1 MFSTEDI
8 GRLHCI
14 ARYSGQKILLSLD
27 KNSAIID
34 PDQIGSS
41 LSLTRTVA
49 NENRLRYNIK
59 PDDFHWYDFVRL
71 YRGGDYDALPGF

>member
-1 MFSTEDI
+1 M
-8 GRLHCI
+8 
-14 ARYSGQKILLSLD
+14 
-27 KNSAIID
+27 
-34 PDQIGSS
+34 
-41 LSLTRTVA
+41 VA